1 MPKKHAIEEIMINR
15 IATFFAVGVTV
26 SVIALPLIGQ
36 ATDYSG
42 QQHRDL
48 KSLSQADVDD
58 LENGRGWGLAKPAEL
73 NGLPGPIHLLE
84 YKTELDLSEQ
94 QIDAITNIYAMMNE
108 QAKKLGQQ
116 YIKQERQLEN
126 LLLAPRVSE
135 EELQAQIHASA
146 KLRGE
151 LRYTHLRAHLKTP
164 NILSVAQIDKYNAL
178 RGYVSKNPCDNPPSG
193 HDVTMWKK
201 HNNCS

>member
-1 MPKKHAIEEIMINR
+1 MAI
-15 IATFFAVGVTV
+15 
-26 SVIALPLIGQ
+26 PLIGQ
-36 ATDYSG
+36 ATNYSG
-42 QQHRDL
+42 QQNRDI
-48 KSLSQADVDD
+48 KSLSQADIDD

-73 NGLPGPIHLLE
+73 NGLPGPTHLLE
-84 YKTELDLSEQ
+84 YKAELELSEK
-94 QIDAITNIYAMMNE
+94 QIDAITNIYAIMNG
-108 QAKKLGQQ
+108 QAKILGQK
-116 YIKQERQLEN
+116 YIKQERKLEN
-126 LLLAPRVSE
+126 LLLEPGVSE
-135 EELQAQIHASA
+135 EQLQAQIHVSA